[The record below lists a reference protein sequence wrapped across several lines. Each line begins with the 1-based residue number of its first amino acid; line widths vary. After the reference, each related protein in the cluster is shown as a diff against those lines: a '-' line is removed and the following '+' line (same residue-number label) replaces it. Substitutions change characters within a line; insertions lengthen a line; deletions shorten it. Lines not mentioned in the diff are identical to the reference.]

1 MRLQDIVYQRA
12 EQMFNQQTEQFI
24 EERVEE
30 RIKESKMLWLAQ
42 GDTQG
47 FDRGS
52 REKALQTARNLIA
65 MGLDADQ
72 IAQAT
77 GLSIE
82 DVRELM

>member
-42 GDTQG
+42 GT
-47 FDRGS
+47 
-52 REKALQTARNLIA
+52 REKARETARNLIA
-65 MGLDADQ
+65 MGLPLEQ
-72 IAQAT
+72 IAQAV
-77 GLSIE
+77 GLTLE
-82 DVRELM
+82 EVEGLV